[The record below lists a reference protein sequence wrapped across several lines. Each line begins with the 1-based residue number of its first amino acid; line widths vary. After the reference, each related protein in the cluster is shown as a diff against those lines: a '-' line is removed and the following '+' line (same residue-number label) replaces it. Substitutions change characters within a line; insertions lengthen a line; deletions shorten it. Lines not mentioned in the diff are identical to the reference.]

1 MSIFDLTSEDGLK
14 KHEASTEYW
23 WGDNNN
29 CILSKPKPKPNRNI
43 TDSYHSFMD
52 LAYQSLH
59 FKDCFDS
66 SSSHLNATV
75 TLYNPIIPK
84 DVIIKSCHSLCIT
97 FSTLDFK
104 DQNYIDLNNIIYPE
118 AKEVNILGY
127 NTFTRNLTF
136 HNMTLKNPSIINIS
150 GYNWIKNLSI
160 IKEGAK
166 KETLRINILTTRL
179 KKLTDLL
186 DIHVINKGSTH
197 ICISYTPAVRQIT
210 DMLTNPAKL
219 FDILDELAKNIE
231 NLNLI
236 YFQSEIYQ
244 PTSQLY
250 NHCPVSK
257 HPKYTCIKR
266 KNNQWCIEIGHDEP
280 DAQKYE
286 FTNYYTSHAYEEINN
301 VVNLT
306 NNSFRVQNCTIDAYT
321 CKVNYNA
328 IMTK

>member
-1 MSIFDLTSEDGLK
+1 MSIFDLTSEEGLK
-14 KHEASTEYW
+14 KHEAVTEYW
-23 WGDNNN
+23 WEDNSN
-29 CILSKPKPKPNRNI
+29 CTLSKRNI
-43 TDSYHSFMD
+43 TDPSHSFID
-52 LAYQSLH
+52 LAYQILH

-84 DVIIKSCHSLCIT
+84 DAIIKSCRTLCIT
-97 FSTLDFK
+97 FSTVDFK
-104 DQNYIDLNNIIYPE
+104 DQNYIDLNNVIYPE
-118 AKEVNILGY
+118 AKEVNILGF

-150 GYNWIKNLSI
+150 GYNWMKNLSI
-160 IKEGAK
+160 IKEDTK

-236 YFQSEIYQ
+236 CFKSEIYQ

-250 NHCPVSK
+250 NYWSVSK
-257 HPKYTCIKR
+257 HPKYICIKR
-266 KNNQWCIEIGHDEP
+266 NNNQWCIEINSDDP
-280 DAQKYE
+280 DIYDICNHNSLKLLTTTDGCVPVE
-286 FTNYYTSHAYEEINN
+286 HTEINN

-306 NNSFRVQNCTIDAYT
+306 NNSFEAQNYTIDTCT
-321 CKVNYNA
+321 CKVNYND
-328 IMTK
+328 